1 MTRRPIFAANW
12 KMNLEAEEIEQ
23 FMQDILDTANNS
35 PAEVVIFPPSLY
47 LARVAQLARGSKVLV
62 GSQNHYWEK
71 PGAFT
76 GEVSV
81 NMLKDC
87 GATYALAGH
96 SERRHIFNESAEI
109 VTRKAGVAQKEGLL
123 PLICLGETLAERE
136 AGETLDVLRSDVI
149 CSLRDVEPDE
159 SVVIAYEPVW
169 AIGTGLTCP
178 PDKAQEAISYIR
190 EQVRE
195 LWGEVADRIRILYGG
210 SVKAGNIAELMACP
224 DIDGGL
230 IGGASLKADSF
241 AAIIQNG
248 IPQ

>member
-12 KMNLEAEEIEQ
+12 KMNLESSDIAQ
-23 FMQDILDTANNS
+23 FMEDIVPVANNTS
-35 PAEVVIFPPSLY
+35 AEIVIFPPSTY
-47 LARVAQLARGSKVLV
+47 LSQVAKAAGSKILV

-76 GEVSV
+76 GEISI
-81 NMLKDC
+81 NMVKDC

-123 PLICLGETLAERE
+123 PMICVGETLEERE
-136 AGETLDVLRSDVI
+136 AGETLDVLRSDII
-149 CSLRDVEPDE
+149 CSLRDVEPSAD
-159 SVVIAYEPVW
+159 VVIAYEPVW

-178 PDKAQEAISYIR
+178 PDKAQEAIDYIR
-190 EQVRE
+190 SQLRE
-195 LWGEVADRIRILYGG
+195 LWGDVAEEIRILYGG
-210 SVKAGNIAELMACP
+210 SVKPENIAELMACP

-241 AAIIQNG
+241 AAIIENG
-248 IPQ
+248 TKK